1 MRFTPLGETEDTIM
15 KHRTL
20 ALLVTLLLVPA
31 LAATSRPGTRPPGA
45 RPGQGVAAFAGQWTL
60 LPLKSSQV
68 DLFRTLALN
77 IQGHGPKVTLE
88 QMWGRGQYAI
98 NTAMTL
104 TTDGT
109 VNEVPVTDRVWPTQP
124 FMGVSMKVG
133 SRQRVTATWSD
144 DGRTLVVVRHYT
156 VLASQGPREVTST
169 DRYKLGASDDQL
181 TLDITRPTRMGGAP
195 LHYAFKRAGTKEA
208 YVMHLQ
214 NHWTV
219 AGDLDQ
225 NAFLISLQGLANTDA
240 PRLYFIYPEDWAF
253 RFTPDLYQFY
263 QKDLDYTFTE
273 LKTPEAALD
282 SLKAYVKGYIV
293 WDRSVRSSLDVAFTL
308 AGLKRG
314 VVVSADQIPMVQ
326 KAGLKELA
334 DLRGMFTGMNDAE
347 IFRKAYDSWGAQ
359 TSRETLVWMGG
370 ESGRIMKPGIADYA
384 IAKHA
389 FVADLSTRTTDT
401 AEYAL
406 AREIMSKQ
414 KPLSMVLGWHS
425 YAKDL
430 EREFVSM
437 TSSYALRVEG
447 LNTYPDLSFTSMTP
461 PEPGFVF
468 RNHHNVVPGK
478 TYKPE
483 NKVYI
488 TCLQTDGLG
497 LGAWNKPGRGS
508 MPYAW
513 ETTINWSWMAPAM
526 LEYYYSTAT
535 PNDLFIGAL
544 TGPGYMYPKAIPR
557 KMLPRVISLA
567 DSLMDKLDI
576 NIFETMDYS
585 RGATITGNTELP
597 KYIVDAYYEAM
608 PDAIGFANGYAPAY
622 TFTSRNGRPFVS
634 FDYYLSPDRP
644 EAAAAA
650 DIQEL
655 ARLNPKRPYFLLIH
669 VREWSSIERVKSI
682 LDRLGPEFQVVP
694 MDVFMKLA
702 GQDPTFEE
710 RYYPSNPPKR

>member
-1 MRFTPLGETEDTIM
+1 MR
-15 KHRTL
+15 HRTFSLLFALLL
-20 ALLVTLLLVPA
+20 ALGPA
-31 LAATSRPGTRPPGA
+31 TAASGA
-45 RPGQGVAAFAGQWTL
+45 RPHSTSPAAVPLQGAAAFAGQWTL
-60 LPLKSSQV
+60 LPLKSSQI
-68 DLFRTLALN
+68 DLFPTLALD
-77 IQGHGPKVTLE
+77 IQGHGPKVTLR
-88 QMWGRGQYAI
+88 QIWGRGQYAF

-104 TTDGT
+104 TTDGA

-133 SRQRVTATWSD
+133 SKQRVTATWSD

-156 VLASQGPREVTST
+156 VLVSQGTQEVTST
-169 DRYKLGASDDQL
+169 DTYRLGAGDDQL
-181 TLDITRPTRMGGAP
+181 TLDITRPTRLGGSPHDSAGGP
-195 LHYAFKRAGTKEA
+195 SLHYAFKRAGTKDA
-208 YVMHLQ
+208 YVMHLE

-219 AGDLDQ
+219 ADDLDR

-240 PRLYFIYPEDWAF
+240 PRLYFVYPDDWVF

-293 WDRSVRSSLDVAFTL
+293 WDKSVRSSLDVAFTL

-314 VVVSADQIPMVQ
+314 VVVSADQIPMVE
-326 KAGLKELA
+326 KAGLEELA
-334 DLRGMFTGMNDAE
+334 DLRGMFTGMSDAQ
-347 IFRKAYDSWGAQ
+347 IFRKAYDTWGAE

-370 ESGRIMKPGIADYA
+370 ESGKIMKPGVADYA

-389 FVADLSTRTTDT
+389 FVADLSTDPADT
-401 AEYAL
+401 VEYAL

-414 KPLSMVLGWHS
+414 KPLSMVMGWHS

-430 EREFVSM
+430 ERQFVTL
-437 TSSYALRVEG
+437 TSSFGLRVEG
-447 LNTYPDLSFTSMTP
+447 LNSYPDLSFTSMTP

-478 TYKPE
+478 VYTPE

-488 TCLQTDGLG
+488 ACLQTDGLG

-557 KMLPRVISLA
+557 TLLPRVLSLA
-567 DSLMDKLDI
+567 DSLMDRLDI

-585 RGATITGNTELP
+585 QGATITGNTELP
-597 KYIVDAYYEAM
+597 KYIVDAYYKAM

-622 TFTSRNGRPFVS
+622 TFASRDGRPFVS

-644 EAAAAA
+644 AAAAAA

-682 LDRLGPEFQVVP
+682 LDRLGPGFQVVP

-702 GQDPTFEE
+702 GQDPTFQE
-710 RYYPSNPPKR
+710 RYYPSNPPNR

>member
-1 MRFTPLGETEDTIM
+1 MTHRARLLLLTPLV
-15 KHRTL
+15 
-20 ALLVTLLLVPA
+20 ALVLGAIPRP
-31 LAATSRPGTRPPGA
+31 ATSEAAPKPMTGSPASVHAAQGA
-45 RPGQGVAAFAGQWTL
+45 AAFDGRWTF

-68 DLFRTLALN
+68 DLFRTLSLR
-77 IQGHGPKVTLE
+77 IRRDGPKVTIE
-88 QMWGRGQYAI
+88 RMWGRGQYAFHDS
-98 NTAMTL
+98 MTL
-104 TTDGT
+104 ATGGT

-133 SRQRVTATWSD
+133 SEQRVTATWSA
-144 DGRTLVVVRHYT
+144 DGRTLVVERHYT
-156 VLASQGPREVTST
+156 VLVSQGQREVRST
-169 DRYKLGASDDQL
+169 DTYGLGPGDDLL
-181 TLDITRPTRMGGAP
+181 TLDIARPTRIGGAP
-195 LHYAFKRAGTKEA
+195 LHYAFKRAGTKDA
-208 YVMHLQ
+208 YVMRLE

-219 AGDLDQ
+219 AGDLDR

-240 PRLYFIYPEDWAF
+240 PRLYFIYPKDWAF
-253 RFTPDLYQFY
+253 RFTPSLYRFY

-273 LKTPEAALD
+273 LKTPEEALD

-293 WDRSVRSSLDVAFTL
+293 WDRKVRSSLDVAFTL
-308 AGLKRG
+308 AGIERG
-314 VVVSADQIPMVQ
+314 VVVSPEQIPMVK

-334 DLRGMFTGMNDAE
+334 DLRGRFTGMDDAQ
-347 IFRKAYDSWGAQ
+347 IFRKAYDTWGPR
-359 TSRETLVWMGG
+359 TTRETIVWMGG
-370 ESGRIMKPGIADYA
+370 ASGKVMLPGVADYA

-389 FVADLSTRTTDT
+389 FVADLSTNPADT

-406 AREIMSKQ
+406 AKEILSKQ
-414 KPLSMVLGWHS
+414 KPLSMVMGWHS

-430 EREFVSM
+430 ERQFVTL
-437 TSSYALRVEG
+437 TSSFALRVEG
-447 LNTYPDLSFTSMTP
+447 LNTFPDLSFTSMTP
-461 PEPGFVF
+461 PEAGFEF

-478 TYKPE
+478 
-483 NKVYI
+483 VYRPKKKI
-488 TCLQTDGLG
+488 YIACLQSDGLG
-497 LGAWNKPGRGS
+497 LGAWEKPGRGS

-513 ETTINWSWMAPAM
+513 ETTINWTWMAPAM

-557 KMLPRVISLA
+557 KMLPRVIGLA

-576 NIFETMDYS
+576 DIFETMDYS
-585 RGATITGNTELP
+585 QGATITGNTELP
-597 KYIVDAYYEAM
+597 KYIVDAYYKAM

-622 TFTSRNGRPFVS
+622 TFASHDGRPFVS

-644 EAAAAA
+644 EAAAAH
-650 DIQEL
+650 DIEEL

-669 VREWSSIERVKSI
+669 VREQSSIQRVKSI

-702 GQDPTFEE
+702 GQDPTFKT
-710 RYYPSNPPKR
+710 RYYPSNPGRQ